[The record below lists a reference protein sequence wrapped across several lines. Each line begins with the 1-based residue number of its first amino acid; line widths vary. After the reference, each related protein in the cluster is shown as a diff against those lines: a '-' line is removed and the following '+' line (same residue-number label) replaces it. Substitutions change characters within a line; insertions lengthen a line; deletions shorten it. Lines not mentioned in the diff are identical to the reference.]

1 MMLNCL
7 HQKMLSDKEWVFLLQ
22 KEKKKPNFSI
32 LLETLSAF
40 WFNIVSSPSP
50 KELLVTKSNRDLFKG
65 GRGERNKKNLAC
77 YV

>member
-7 HQKMLSDKEWVFLLQ
+7 HQKMLSDKEYFFCRR
-22 KEKKKPNFSI
+22 KKKKPNFSI

-65 GRGERNKKNLAC
+65 GGGRKKKKNLAC